1 VQSADLFGASPSIHA
16 PTHRRKPGVK
26 SGELVEAFGL
36 PAKSFEVD
44 CTQERLWFLS
54 RGGGETQRGT
64 ITDQAF
70 GSMIFVAIHRPVK
83 PQFTPCRDVAT
94 VSGE

>member
-1 VQSADLFGASPSIHA
+1 MQSADLFGASPSIHA

-44 CTQERLWFLS
+44 CTQDYGFCRGWGAKHKEGLS
-54 RGGGETQRGT
+54 LIRRS
-64 ITDQAF
+64 D
-70 GSMIFVAIHRPVK
+70 R
-83 PQFTPCRDVAT
+83 
-94 VSGE
+94 